1 MKGFKTKTESA
12 KLSTRTVMQNKP
24 GLPLSRPL
32 WCDVRP
38 LLVGFFIFFL
48 GMATA
53 GNGWAAK
60 TQLDDNKTH
69 WAADQIT
76 YDPDSET
83 VTAQGHVEVRYEGNT
98 LFADE
103 VSYDRKA
110 DQATALGNIR
120 FVDRNGDVVTT
131 DKLVLTGDLRDGVI
145 EGIQIFFKKGERLAA
160 ERGERKDGRWVT
172 VFHAVFTP
180 CKVCDEDGN
189 DVSPLWQIKG
199 KSVVH
204 DQEKHTLTYDDAFLE
219 LLGIP
224 VFYTPWLQH
233 PDATVDKASGFLT
246 PKLDSSSILGLS
258 LELPYFWNIAPNK
271 DLTVSPKITTDEG
284 VILGAE
290 YRHRVQRGTFS
301 FSGSITNPGRRDA
314 QSQKIDGNEIRG
326 HIFGEGRFNINNSW
340 DWGFDLALASDD
352 TYLRRYDISRADSLT
367 NRIFIENLSGR
378 SSFSVNAY
386 GFQGLRK
393 EDDNGEIPIVLP
405 FIEYNFEG
413 KPGWLGGRFGADTS
427 LVMLTRTDGE
437 DTIRLSAGGNWQLP
451 YISPFGEIY
460 RLTVGFRG
468 DLYRLSDITPL
479 PADELDG
486 PPTKETTGRILPYA
500 MLEWRLPFIKRG
512 NTSRQIVEPIVSII
526 TSPTGGN
533 PDGIPNEDSLSF
545 DFDTSNL
552 FSLSRY
558 SGRDR
563 WEGGTRVNYALKATH
578 YADSGAQASLMVGQ
592 SYRLQRDDNFSEDSG
607 LRDKLSDLVIGAQI
621 NLPGL
626 FDYYHRLR
634 LDKDSFKLVRN
645 EGFIIFGP
653 EDYRVSLG
661 YSDVRRAEYGSS
673 LPDRKEIR
681 TAADIKLAQY
691 WRMFADFSYDFE
703 PQGGALTA
711 GGGFTY
717 EDECLK
723 FQIRARR
730 DFTSDRDVLP
740 NTSIGFRLIF
750 KVVGG

>member
-1 MKGFKTKTESA
+1 
-12 KLSTRTVMQNKP
+12 MQNQLKSP
-24 GLPLSRPL
+24 FSGPLRQRVTTVLRSI
-32 WCDVRP
+32 CIAF
-38 LLVGFFIFFL
+38 LLFA
-48 GMATA
+48 ATHHA
-53 GNGWAAK
+53 QAAEV
-60 TQLDDNKTH
+60 QLNDNKTH

-76 YDPDSET
+76 YDPDAET
-83 VTAQGHVEVRYEGNT
+83 VTAQGNVEVRYEGNT
-98 LFADE
+98 LFANE
-103 VSYDRKA
+103 VSYNRKT
-110 DQATALGNIR
+110 DQATASGDIR

-131 DKLVLTGDLRDGVI
+131 EKLVLSGDLRDGVI
-145 EGIQIFFKKGERLAA
+145 EGIQIFFKQGERLAA
-160 ERGERKDGRWVT
+160 ERGEREDGRWVT

-189 DVSPLWQIKG
+189 DVSPLWQIKA

-224 VFYTPWLQH
+224 VFYTPWLEH
-233 PDATVDKASGFLT
+233 PDSTISMASGFLT

-258 LELPYFWNIAPNK
+258 VEIPYFWNIAPNR
-271 DLTVSPKITTDEG
+271 DLTISPKITTDEG

-290 YRHRVQRGTFS
+290 YRHRVRQGMFS
-301 FSGSITNPGRRDA
+301 FSGSITNPDRRDA
-314 QSQKIDGNEIRG
+314 QSQKIPGNEIRG
-326 HIFGEGRFNINNSW
+326 HIFGEGRFSINSNW

-352 TYLRRYDISRADSLT
+352 TYLGRYDISRADSLT
-367 NRIFIENLSGR
+367 NRLFIENLSGR

-386 GFQGLRK
+386 GFQGLRE
-393 EDDNGEIPIVLP
+393 EDDGGEIPIVLP
-405 FIEYNFEG
+405 FIEYNYEG
-413 KPGWLGGRFGADTS
+413 KPGWLGGRFGADAS

-451 YISPFGEIY
+451 YTSPFGEIY

-468 DLYRLSDITPL
+468 DLYRLSDMTTL
-479 PADELDG
+479 PAPEPDEDLNG
-486 PPTKETTGRILPYA
+486 PPTKKTTGRILPYA

-512 NTSRQIVEPIVSII
+512 ENSRQIVEPIVSII

-563 WEGGTRVNYALKATH
+563 WEGGTRINYALKVTH
-578 YADSGAQASLMVGQ
+578 YANSGAQASLTVGQ
-592 SYRLQRDDNFSEDSG
+592 SYRLREDDNFTEDSG
-607 LRDKLSDLVIGAQI
+607 LRDKLSDLVVGTQI
-621 NLPGL
+621 NLPGI

-634 LDKDSFKLVRN
+634 FDKDTFKLVRN
-645 EGFIIFGP
+645 EGFIVFGP
-653 EDYRVSLG
+653 SDYRVSVG
-661 YSDVRRAEYGSS
+661 YSDVRRAEYGSE
-673 LPDRKEIR
+673 LPDRREVR
-681 TAADIKLAQY
+681 TAADIKLTRY

-723 FQIRARR
+723 FQIKARR
-730 DFTSDRDVLP
+730 NFTSDRDVLP